1 VVIEEVLVD
10 GRPVNPRPLLT
21 MPSSAQTL
29 AIDFTAMSLIA
40 PESIRF
46 RYRLEGLEEDWVA
59 ADARRTAYYSKL
71 PPGRYQFRVIAS
83 SADGVWGDA
92 GATLALAVA
101 PNWYETALFRGGVVV
116 MLALIGPLVYR
127 ARVAH
132 LVAQKASLEHVV
144 AQRTAELAE
153 ANARLLRLA
162 DEDGLTGLLNRR
174 AFDAA
179 LDEECR
185 RAARANAPLALLL
198 IDIDAFKAYNDHF
211 GHQAGDVCLRA
222 VSDAVRHAHR
232 RAGEVVA
239 RYGGEEL
246 GVILPGAS
254 PAAAA
259 EMGEQ
264 VRRAVERLA
273 LPHPGSPAAPVVTI
287 SVGVA
292 SCGADVA
299 CSDEA
304 LVAAADRALY
314 RAKQDGRNRV
324 AVDGAAR

>member
-1 VVIEEVLVD
+1 
-10 GRPVNPRPLLT
+10 
-21 MPSSAQTL
+21 
-29 AIDFTAMSLIA
+29 
-40 PESIRF
+40 
-46 RYRLEGLEEDWVA
+46 
-59 ADARRTAYYSKL
+59 
-71 PPGRYQFRVIAS
+71 
-83 SADGVWGDA
+83 
-92 GATLALAVA
+92 
-101 PNWYETALFRGGVVV
+101 
-116 MLALIGPLVYR
+116 
-127 ARVAH
+127 
-132 LVAQKASLEHVV
+132 VV
-144 AQRTAELAE
+144 AERTAELAE

-174 AFDAA
+174 AFDTA

-232 RAGEVVA
+232 RAGELVA

-259 EMGEQ
+259 EMAEN
-264 VRRAVERLA
+264 VRRSVENLA
-273 LPHPGSPAAPVVTI
+273 LPHPASPAAPMVTI

-292 SCGADVA
+292 SCGAGVT
-299 CSDEA
+299 CRHQE

-324 AVDGAAR
+324 AAADSHRLDAGHRLGTD